1 MNKVDEVVAECLF
14 RVPKRR
20 AVLRRAKQGA
30 KESASIDVYEAWRRQ
45 SLEAEFTQLFDPRSI
60 AGSHVDHR
68 AVMSVVPLAGR
79 DAFNVNIFDQ
89 NSKTERKPSACWV
102 CR

>member
-30 KESASIDVYEAWRRQ
+30 NESASIDVYEAWRRQ
-45 SLEAEFTQLFDPRSI
+45 SLEAEFTHLFDPRSI

-68 AVMSVVPLAGR
+68 APR
-79 DAFNVNIFDQ
+79 
-89 NSKTERKPSACWV
+89 RY
-102 CR
+102 

>member
-68 AVMSVVPLAGR
+68 TPR
-79 DAFNVNIFDQ
+79 
-89 NSKTERKPSACWV
+89 RY
-102 CR
+102 